1 MDIPPPAPPARSTAQ
16 SESASSSI
24 EEAAPYTISARVV
37 GGDRELWVGR
47 FAMTP
52 YGNASARLDVQDMDS
67 NCPVRNDRFA
77 RRSNSVKLAVRP
89 GRGSGVNLYTVDVSW
104 TRPSEDCSQQGS
116 RATGFDVQVELID
129 NETRV
134 IEGDGGLR
142 VELTR
147 QP

>member
-1 MDIPPPAPPARSTAQ
+1 M
-16 SESASSSI
+16 
-24 EEAAPYTISARVV
+24 
-37 GGDRELWVGR
+37 
-47 FAMTP
+47 
-52 YGNASARLDVQDMDS
+52 
-67 NCPVRNDRFA
+67 
-77 RRSNSVKLAVRP
+77 
-89 GRGSGVNLYTVDVSW
+89 NLYTVDVSW